1 MGGQRLNAHIVGIAA
16 DAQGGYYEVAS
27 DGGIFAFGPGAR
39 FYGSMGGQPLNESVV
54 AMASAPG
61 GGYWEVASDGGIF
74 SFGPGAKFCG
84 SMGGTSLAGAD
95 HRDDG
100 FDVGSGQLDGGL

>member
-1 MGGQRLNAHIVGIAA
+1 MGGQRLNAPIVGIAA
-16 DAQGGYYEVAS
+16 DAQ
-27 DGGIFAFGPGAR
+27 
-39 FYGSMGGQPLNESVV
+39 
-54 AMASAPG
+54 
-61 GGYWEVASDGGIF
+61 GGIF

-100 FDVGSGQLDGGL
+100 FDVGSGLLDGGL